1 MIKRNFI
8 KASTIAA
15 TTLPPVTIALNVKAK
30 KEDSI
35 GEHSYNGQNQKKDVA
50 NMEIIII

>member
-1 MIKRNFI
+1 MKVGERQVTQAFINKLKRNFI

-30 KEDSI
+30 KEDS
-35 GEHSYNGQNQKKDVA
+35 
-50 NMEIIII
+50 